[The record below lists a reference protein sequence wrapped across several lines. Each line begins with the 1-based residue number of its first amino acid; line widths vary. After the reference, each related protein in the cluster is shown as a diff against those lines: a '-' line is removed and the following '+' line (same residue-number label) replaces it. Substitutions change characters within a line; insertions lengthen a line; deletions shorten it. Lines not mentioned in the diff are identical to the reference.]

1 LVGEFD
7 NLVVL
12 RTFSKWAG
20 LAGLRIGYGI
30 FPTGII
36 EQLWKIKQPY
46 NINVAAQIAALATLE
61 DREAMEAT
69 VRRIRA
75 ERGRL
80 YRTLR
85 KLQLL
90 QPHES
95 EANFLLCRVLLGDAK
110 ALKEALEAE
119 GIFIRHYNS
128 PELRNYVRISVGRP
142 EDTDQLVS
150 ALLAQTARVAPTGAD
165 PVR

>member
-30 FPTGII
+30 VPAGII

-46 NINVAAQIAALATLE
+46 NINIAAQIAALATLE

-69 VRRIRA
+69 VRRLRA

-80 YRTLR
+80 FRALR

-90 QPHES
+90 QPYES
-95 EANFLLCRVLLGDAK
+95 EANFLLCRVLLGEARV
-110 ALKEALEAE
+110 LKEALEAE
-119 GIFIRHYNS
+119 GIFIRHYSS
-128 PELRNYVRISVGRP
+128 PDLRNYVRISVGRP
-142 EDTDQLVS
+142 EDTDVLIK
-150 ALLAQTARVAPTGAD
+150 ALLAVTSRVAPTGVD